1 MTKIYTTNNTG
12 GFYGS
17 GIGGTDWQQ
26 AQRLE
31 QIRYLQNA
39 HQSVGIGAVGNGG
52 GGIVKEEPPV
62 FSREHSELIIKEL
75 AKVYRDHPLT
85 DEEIDK
91 GIEFRR
97 RHLMN
102 VISNQSRDEAIS
114 ALQEADVNAD
124 VSNILSMA
132 LLLY

>member
-1 MTKIYTTNNTG
+1 MTKIYTSNNTG
-12 GFYGS
+12 GFYDS
-17 GIGGTDWQQ
+17 GVGGGDWQQ
-26 AQRLE
+26 AQHISQVRH
-31 QIRYLQNA
+31 LQNA
-39 HQSVGIGAVGNGG
+39 QQWTNIGAVGS
-52 GGIVKEEPPV
+52 GGIIKEEPPV

-75 AKVYRDHPLT
+75 AKVYRDRPLT
-85 DEEIDK
+85 DEEIDS

-102 VISNQSRDEAIS
+102 VIANQSRDEAIS

>member
-1 MTKIYTTNNTG
+1 
-12 GFYGS
+12 
-17 GIGGTDWQQ
+17 
-26 AQRLE
+26 
-31 QIRYLQNA
+31 
-39 HQSVGIGAVGNGG
+39 
-52 GGIVKEEPPV
+52 V

-75 AKVYRDHPLT
+75 AKVYRDRPLT
-85 DEEIDK
+85 NEEIDN

-102 VISNQSRDEAIS
+102 VISNQSRAEAIS
-114 ALQEADVNAD
+114 ALQEADVHAD